1 MKTLLSIS
9 IVVILLTNCSPEY
22 RAGWIE
28 MPVPDQYGEDSGN
41 TFLQVYGQELSSGL
55 KEAVITYAT
64 IDDLISGGQKT
75 MFTIMLNGKPSSESV
90 IVETTDKKVHE
101 FNCYDGI
108 IFNIDNEERD
118 LDRMIELMNYEKLM
132 FRQGKHSFT
141 ISTKGF
147 RLEEIEIKS

>member
-1 MKTLLSIS
+1 MKTLFSLSL
-9 IVVILLTNCSPEY
+9 IVIFFTNCSPEY
-22 RAGWIE
+22 RTGWIE

-41 TFLQVYGQELSSGL
+41 TFLQVYGQDLSGGL

-75 MFTIMLNGKPSSESV
+75 MFTLMLNGKSSSELV
-90 IVETTDKKVHE
+90 YVETPDKQVHE

-118 LDRMIELMNYEKLM
+118 LDRMIKLMNYENLT
-132 FRQGKHSFT
+132 FRQGKSSFT

-147 RLEEIEIKS
+147 RLEEIRIKS

>member
-9 IVVILLTNCSPEY
+9 IAVILLTNCSPEY

-41 TFLQVYGQELSSGL
+41 TFLQVYGQDLSGGL

-75 MFTIMLNGKPSSESV
+75 MFTIMLNGKSSSDPV
-90 IVETTDKKVHE
+90 IVETTDEKVHE

-118 LDRMIELMNYEKLM
+118 LDRMIELMNYEKLT
-132 FRQGKHSFT
+132 FRQGKYSFT